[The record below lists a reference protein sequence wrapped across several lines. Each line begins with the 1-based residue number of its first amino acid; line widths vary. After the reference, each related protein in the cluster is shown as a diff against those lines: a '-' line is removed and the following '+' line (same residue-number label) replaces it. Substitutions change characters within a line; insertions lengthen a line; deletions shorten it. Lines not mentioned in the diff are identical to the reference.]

1 MKKLILVTGGDGRF
15 AKVLKKNKKILNLY
29 FASKKDVI
37 F

>member
-15 AKVLKKNKKILNLY
+15 SKVLKKKIKILIYILPQKRN
-29 FASKKDVI
+29 AI